1 MKIVVQRVSR
11 ASVRVN
17 GETVGSIAQG
27 LLLLVGVETGD
38 GPEQVERAA
47 HRFSTLRVFGDERG
61 AMNRGLDEVGGEILV
76 VSQFTLAGSIRRGRR
91 PDFIGAARPEEAEP
105 IVDALVAALRAK
117 GATVATGVFRAEM
130 EVELVNDGPVTFIW
144 EDAPPPPAPAS
155 GKTGLRIDGP
165 QEERASGLS
174 KKSESQE

>member
-11 ASVRVN
+11 AAVRVH
-17 GETVGSIAQG
+17 GATVGSIGPG

-38 GPEQVERAA
+38 GAEQVERAA
-47 HRFSTLRVFGDERG
+47 HRLATLRVFSDERG

-91 PDFIGAARPEEAEP
+91 PDFAGAARPEEAEP
-105 IVDALVAALRAK
+105 LVEALVEALRAR
-117 GATVATGVFRAEM
+117 GARVATGVFRAEM

-144 EDAPPPPAPAS
+144 DDPTSPPP
-155 GKTGLRIDGP
+155 R
-165 QEERASGLS
+165 Q
-174 KKSESQE
+174 